1 MVDVV
6 SSKVRSRMMAG
17 IGGKDTRP
25 ELDLRKG
32 LFARGLRYRLHDRKL
47 PGRPDIVLPRWN
59 AIVFVHG
66 CFWHRHPGCRYA
78 STPSTRAEFWMD
90 KFAKNVER
98 DGRNIAALEALGW
111 RVRIVWECDI
121 KADIDAT
128 ILNVERWIRDEHS
141 A

>member
-25 ELDLRKG
+25 ELD
-32 LFARGLRYRLHDRKL
+32 
-47 PGRPDIVLPRWN
+47 
-59 AIVFVHG
+59 
-66 CFWHRHPGCRYA
+66 CRYA

>member
-1 MVDVV
+1 M
-6 SSKVRSRMMAG
+6 
-17 IGGKDTRP
+17 
-25 ELDLRKG
+25 
-32 LFARGLRYRLHDRKL
+32 HDKKL

-59 AIVFVHG
+59 AVVFVHG